1 MSEGSGDTA
10 PAFQVRVA
18 SGDRAQAF
26 ADLHLTAFD
35 RAWTA
40 GELQRLIDGPCAFA
54 LEAAPEASDER
65 APAPLGFIVVRAVA
79 GEAEILTLAVHP
91 KARRQGLGR
100 TLVQAAAATAA
111 TFGAE
116 AFWLEVA
123 VDNAA
128 AIALYAETGFHT
140 AGRRPGYYARKGGER
155 VDALVMRR
163 LLNSA
168 AG

>member
-1 MSEGSGDTA
+1 MSAEVGGLQC
-10 PAFQVRVA
+10 AFQLRA
-18 SGDRAQAF
+18 AGGDRAA
-26 ADLHLTAFD
+26 ALAEVHLTAFD

-40 GELQRLIDGPCAFA
+40 SELQRLIDGTCAFA
-54 LEAAPEASDER
+54 LEAAPEDDSVSG
-65 APAPLGFIVVRAVA
+65 PLGFIVVRAVA

-91 KARRQGLGR
+91 SARRRGLGR
-100 TLVQAAAATAA
+100 CLVQAAAVAA
-111 TFGAE
+111 VGLGAE

-128 AIALYAETGFHT
+128 AIALYAATGFEI
-140 AGRRPGYYARKGGER
+140 AGRRPGYYARKNAER

>member
-1 MSEGSGDTA
+1 M
-10 PAFQVRVA
+10 PPKLQVRVA
-18 SGDRAQAF
+18 GGDRAEAF
-26 ADLHLTAFD
+26 AELHLTAFD
-35 RAWTA
+35 RPWTA

-54 LEAAPEASDER
+54 LEAMDER
-65 APAPLGFIVVRAVA
+65 LTDPLGFIVVRAVA

-91 KARRQGLGR
+91 MARRQAIGR
-100 TLVQAAAATAA
+100 SLVEAAAATAE

-123 VDNAA
+123 VDNTA
-128 AIALYAETGFHT
+128 AIALYAATGFQS
-140 AGRRPGYYARKGGER
+140 AGRRPGYYARGGGER

-163 LLNSA
+163 LLNRA